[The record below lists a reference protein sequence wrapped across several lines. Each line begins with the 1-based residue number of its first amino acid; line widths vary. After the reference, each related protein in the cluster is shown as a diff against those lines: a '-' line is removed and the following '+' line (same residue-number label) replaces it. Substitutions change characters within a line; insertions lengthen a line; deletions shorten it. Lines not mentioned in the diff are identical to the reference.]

1 MVEDSLLVQSI
12 KDYAIFMLNPQG
24 IIISWNEGA
33 KRIKGY
39 MPNEIIGK
47 HFSIFYTQEDL
58 EVSKPANELKIA
70 LATGKYEE
78 EGWRLRKDG
87 SRFWVNVVI
96 TAVYDESGKHV
107 GFSKVTRDLTERKT
121 VEERLKR
128 SEELYRLLVEQVEDY
143 GIFMLDTEGN
153 IISWNEG
160 AARINGYGTSEI
172 LGKSFSI
179 FYPQEDI
186 ISQKPKWELEIAAKD
201 GKYEEEGWRI
211 RKNGNRFWANVVIT
225 AIYNDEG
232 KLFGYAKVTRDLTE
246 RKKTETELRES
257 FERHRLLAE
266 ELKQINNQLL
276 EANKQLE
283 QFASIASHDLKEPLR
298 KIITFADLVLN
309 DTQNKLSEQGEKNFS
324 KVIESARRMS
334 RMIEDIL
341 SFSFLV
347 QKQEFQTISLQTV
360 LDETLELLDQSIK
373 EKDAIISSDNLPEIK
388 VIPSQMRQL
397 FQNLISN
404 SLKFSRKDV
413 QPNLS
418 ITHKFI
424 NGKQM
429 MQHGIKSEVD
439 YLQIRFEDNGIGFD
453 QKDREKIFELFK
465 RLHPR
470 NEYSGTGIGLA
481 IVKKIVENHDGFIS
495 AESSRQKGA
504 GFTILLPV
512 N

>member
-1 MVEDSLLVQSI
+1 MIEDTFLVQSI
-12 KDYAIFMLNPQG
+12 KDNAIVMLNPQG

-39 MPNEIIGK
+39 LPNEIIGK

-58 EVSKPANELKIA
+58 EINKPANELKIA

-96 TAVYDESGKHV
+96 SSVYDASGRHV
-107 GFSKVTRDLTERKT
+107 GFSKITRDLTDRKS
-121 VEERLKR
+121 VEERLRR
-128 SEELYRLLVEQVEDY
+128 SEERYRLLVEQVEDY
-143 GIFMLDTEGN
+143 GIFMLDTGGN

-160 AARINGYGTSEI
+160 AARINGYETGEI
-172 LGKSFSI
+172 IGKNFSV
-179 FYPQEDI
+179 FYPREDV
-186 ISQKPKWELEIAAKD
+186 ISKKPQRELEIAAKS
-201 GKYEEEGWRI
+201 GKYEEEGWRV

-232 KLFGYAKVTRDLTE
+232 NLFGYAKVTRDLTE
-246 RKKTETELRES
+246 RKKAETELRES
-257 FERHRLLAE
+257 FEKQKHLAE
-266 ELKQINNQLL
+266 ELKITNIQLV
-276 EANKQLE
+276 EANRQLE

-298 KIITFADLVLN
+298 KIITFTDLLLN
-309 DTQNKLSEQGEKNFS
+309 DENSKLSEQGEKNFS
-324 KVIESARRMS
+324 KVIDSARRMS

-341 SFSFLV
+341 AFSFLA
-347 QKQEFQTISLQTV
+347 QKQEFQPISLQAV
-360 LDETLELLDQSIK
+360 LEETLELLDQPIK
-373 EKDAIISSDNLPEIK
+373 EKNATISSDNLPEIK
-388 VIPSQMRQL
+388 GIPAQLRQL

-404 SLKFSRKDV
+404 SLKFSKKGLRPK
-413 QPNLS
+413 LS

-424 NGKQM
+424 NGKLLI
-429 MQHGIKSEVD
+429 QHGIKSEVD
-439 YLQIRFEDNGIGFD
+439 YLQICFQDNGIGFD
-453 QKDREKIFELFK
+453 QKDKEKIFDLFK
-465 RLHPR
+465 RLHNR
-470 NEYSGTGIGLA
+470 SEYSGTGIGLA

-495 AESSRQKGA
+495 AESRQNKGA

>member
-1 MVEDSLLVQSI
+1 MNESSLLVQSI

-33 KRIKGY
+33 KRINGY
-39 MPNEIIGK
+39 LPDEIIGK
-47 HFSIFYTQEDL
+47 HFSIFYTREDL
-58 EVSKPANELKIA
+58 EINKPANELKIA

-96 TAVYDESGKHV
+96 TAAYDESGKHV
-107 GFSKVTRDLTERKT
+107 GFSKITRDLTERKIA
-121 VEERLKR
+121 EEKLKR
-128 SEELYRLLVEQVEDY
+128 SEERYRLLVEQVEDY

-153 IISWNEG
+153 IVSWNEG
-160 AARINGYGTSEI
+160 AARINGYGASEI
-172 LGKSFSI
+172 LGKNFSI
-179 FYPQEDI
+179 FYPREDL
-186 ISQKPKWELEIAAKD
+186 ISQKPKWELEIAAKE

-211 RKNGNRFWANVVIT
+211 RKNGNRFWTNVVIT
-225 AIYNDEG
+225 AIYDDEG

-246 RKKTETELRES
+246 RKKAETELRES
-257 FERHRLLAE
+257 FEKHRLLAE
-266 ELKQINNQLL
+266 ELQLTNNQLV

-298 KIITFADLVLN
+298 KIITFSDLLLN
-309 DTQNKLSEQGEKNFS
+309 DEESKLSEQGEKNFS

-347 QKQEFQTISLQTV
+347 QKQEFQTISLQAV
-360 LDETLELLDQSIK
+360 LDETLELLDEPIK
-373 EKDAIISSDNLPEIK
+373 EKNALISSDNLPQLK
-388 VIPSQMRQL
+388 VIPSQIRQL

-404 SLKFSRKDV
+404 SLKFSRRDV

-418 ITHKFI
+418 ITHQFI
-424 NGKQM
+424 NGKQIT
-429 MQHGIKSEVD
+429 QHGIKSEVD

-465 RLHPR
+465 RLHTR

-495 AESSRQKGA
+495 AESSQQQGA
-504 GFTILLPV
+504 GFIILLPV

>member
-58 EVSKPANELKIA
+58 EVNKPANELKIA

-360 LDETLELLDQSIK
+360 LD
-373 EKDAIISSDNLPEIK
+373 
-388 VIPSQMRQL
+388 
-397 FQNLISN
+397 
-404 SLKFSRKDV
+404 
-413 QPNLS
+413 
-418 ITHKFI
+418 
-424 NGKQM
+424 
-429 MQHGIKSEVD
+429 
-439 YLQIRFEDNGIGFD
+439 
-453 QKDREKIFELFK
+453 
-465 RLHPR
+465 
-470 NEYSGTGIGLA
+470 
-481 IVKKIVENHDGFIS
+481 
-495 AESSRQKGA
+495 
-504 GFTILLPV
+504 
-512 N
+512 